1 MESEKEINNND
12 FDYVD
17 LGRPSG
23 TLWAKCNVGAS
34 NPLDYGLYFQ
44 WGDIK
49 GYTKEQIGKVKQ
61 FTWDDYKFN
70 PSGDG
75 YTFTK
80 YATKGETLDLE
91 DDAANTNMGGSW
103 HMPTPEQ
110 IQELIDN
117 TTKYFTIR
125 EMKLVSKK
133 DESKYIFF
141 PCGGF
146 SCDGSAD
153 KNGGYG
159 SFWTSM
165 LDEDY
170 VNYGNNFYF
179 NSKFSCLDGFD
190 RFNGSSVRG
199 VIG

>member
-1 MESEKEINNND
+1 MDKVVNNNG
-12 FDYVD
+12 FEYVD
-17 LGRPSG
+17 LGLPSG
-23 TLWAKCNVGAS
+23 TLWATMNVGAS
-34 NPLDYGLYFQ
+34 NPLNSGLYFQ
-44 WGDIK
+44 WGDTQ
-49 GYTKEQIGKVKQ
+49 GYTKDKIGKDKR
-61 FTWDDYKFN
+61 FNLDNYKWFDADN
-70 PSGDG
+70 S
-75 YTFTK
+75 TFTK
-80 YATKGETLDLE
+80 YKTTRATLELE
-91 DDAANTNMGGSW
+91 DDAAHIYMGGDW

-159 SFWTSM
+159 GFWTSM

>member
-1 MESEKEINNND
+1 MESNKEINNNG
-12 FDYVD
+12 FEYVD
-17 LGRPSG
+17 LGLPSG

-49 GYTKEQIGKVKQ
+49 GYTKGQVGKDKQ

-91 DDAANTNMGGSW
+91 DDAANANMGGDW

-125 EMKLVSKK
+125 KMKLVSKK
-133 DESKYIFF
+133 DASKYIFF
-141 PCGGF
+141 PCGGDAW
-146 SCDGSAD
+146 DGSVD

-159 SFWTSM
+159 NFWTSM
-165 LDEDY
+165 LDDDY
-170 VNYGNNFYF
+170 VNYGNNFHF
-179 NSKFSCLDGFD
+179 NSNHSWLDGFD
-190 RFNGSSVRG
+190 RCCGLSARG